1 MSTVHNEAKKG
12 EIAKVVLMC
21 GDPLRAKVIADEYLK
36 DVKLVNKVRNMFCFT
51 GTYKGKKV
59 SVMGSGMGM
68 PSMGIYSYE
77 LFKFYDVDKIIRV
90 GTCGAYSKDAKVG
103 EVILAEGA
111 CTDSNY
117 AHQFDLPGTFS
128 AIADFSMLDKANKL
142 AHEMKIKVNIGNVL
156 TSDIFYQD
164 DASSWKKWQR
174 MGVLA
179 VEMETYALYINA
191 ARQKKSALTILT
203 ISDNLATGEAS
214 SSEDRQNNF
223 KKMMELALNVAVS
236 E

>member
-117 AHQFDLPGTFS
+117 AHQFALPGTFS

-142 AHEMKIKVNIGNVL
+142 AHEMEIKVNVGNVL